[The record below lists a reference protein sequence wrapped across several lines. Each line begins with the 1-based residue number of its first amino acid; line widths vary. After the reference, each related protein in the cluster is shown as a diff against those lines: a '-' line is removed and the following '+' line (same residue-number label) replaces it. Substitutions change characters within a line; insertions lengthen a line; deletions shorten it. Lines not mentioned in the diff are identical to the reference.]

1 MTANTANYPHRAIG
15 HRNADR
21 THTDHTI
28 NNTNSMTSLPT
39 SQPVQSSAALSTTQS
54 KISSKTLFNKRPKQR
69 QKPAS
74 PPPNL
79 PQQKNV
85 LASNASWRFWLMLM
99 MLISLCVWSSWTLI
113 AQEWTRPLGE
123 LFIPSSQLDI
133 ASMATQLHLVATS
146 IVALLAGGLLG
157 VVSILLQQLVKNPL
171 ASDTTLGVGVG
182 AQLAM
187 LIVTLFLPS
196 LAIYGGIYVAFVGA
210 IISMGLVFALSAPSR
225 FNPLILIL
233 AGLVV
238 NILLA
243 AVANV
248 LVLFFAERS
257 NGMLSWAAGFLAQNS
272 WHTSVMLAITAMVM
286 TVVCL
291 PLLKPLTLMS
301 LDDMQA
307 KRLGV
312 PINAIRAIVVLIV
325 AIVTALVV
333 SEVGLIGFIG
343 LGAASLVNALGVSSI
358 SKRLVAAF
366 CLGALLLWL
375 TSNLALLLEPILS
388 MQIPAGAMTG
398 ILGAPLIIWLIL
410 RQRHERIETVTPMLT
425 GTHTP
430 VVLWRWGVGV
440 MVMIVLA
447 CLFVQDLSGW
457 GLSTE
462 WAITQQYRLPRS
474 LSAAATGLMLA
485 VAGVLLQTLT
495 RNPMASPEVLGV
507 SSGAALGVILGFLLL
522 PSLGLS
528 AGSGTLLMS
537 GLTGAIAVLLLIV
550 WLARRVSSG
559 YLLLVGIGIAA
570 MMDGVMHMVKL
581 SGDPRL
587 EAMLSWLSGTTYSAQ
602 PSTVWYLIGIALVLF
617 VLSLLFIKPLR
628 VLGLGSGVART
639 LGVAVTPVTIALLA
653 LVAALSTVST
663 LAVGPLSF
671 IGLMV
676 PHLATSLGAVRLER
690 QLPLAALL
698 GAGVMVLADWIGRY
712 VLFPYELPAGTI
724 AAIIGGAYF
733 LWLIRKVPV
742 AVSR

>member
-1 MTANTANYPHRAIG
+1 MSIHTAEHPHNLPADNT
-15 HRNADR
+15 
-21 THTDHTI
+21 T
-28 NNTNSMTSLPT
+28 NNVDSMSSLSSPSLSKPFKNTKNLTNPLPPSPESPRSDASTSSGLWRLWSMFIVLL
-39 SQPVQSSAALSTTQS
+39 ALS
-54 KISSKTLFNKRPKQR
+54 L
-69 QKPAS
+69 
-74 PPPNL
+74 
-79 PQQKNV
+79 
-85 LASNASWRFWLMLM
+85 
-99 MLISLCVWSSWTLI
+99 WSGWTLI
-113 AQEWTRPLGE
+113 AQEWTRPIGDL
-123 LFIPSSQLDI
+123 LMPSSQLDI

-146 IVALLAGGLLG
+146 IVAILAGGLLG

-272 WHTSVMLAITAMVM
+272 WHTSTTLSITAVVML
-286 TVVCL
+286 VVCL

-301 LDDMQA
+301 LDDLQA

-312 PINAIRAIVVLIV
+312 PINSIRALVVLLV

-343 LGAASLVNALGVSSI
+343 LGAASLVNALGISSI
-358 SKRLVAAF
+358 SKRLVVAF
-366 CLGALLLWL
+366 VLGALLLWL
-375 TSNLALLLEPILS
+375 TSNVALLLEPILD

-410 RQRHERIETVTPMLT
+410 RQRREQIEKVTPMIT
-425 GTHTP
+425 GKDKP
-430 VVLWRWGVGV
+430 VVLWRWGIGV
-440 MVMIVLA
+440 VALIALA
-447 CLFVQDLSGW
+447 CLFVQDINGW
-457 GLSTE
+457 VFSTD

-485 VAGVLLQTLT
+485 IAGVLLQTLT

-528 AGSGTLLMS
+528 AGAGTLLIS
-537 GLTGAIAVLLLIV
+537 GLSGAMAVLLLVI

-570 MMDGVMHMVKL
+570 MMDGVMHMVKI

-602 PSTVWYLIGIALVLF
+602 PSTVWYLIAIAFILF
-617 VLSLLFIKPLR
+617 ALSLLVIKPLR
-628 VLGLGSGVART
+628 ILGLGTGVARN
-639 LGVAVTPVTIALLA
+639 LGVAVKPVTLALLV
-653 LVAALSTVST
+653 LVAALSTAST

-676 PHLATSLGAVRLER
+676 PHLATSLGAIKIER

-698 GAGVMVLADWIGRY
+698 GAGVMVIADWIGRY
-712 VLFPYELPAGTI
+712 VIFPYELPAGTV

-742 AVSR
+742 SAS

>member
-1 MTANTANYPHRAIG
+1 MTIHTNHASSASNTSSANSLSSTSSSHTA
-15 HRNADR
+15 
-21 THTDHTI
+21 TV
-28 NNTNSMTSLPT
+28 MTSSPKPPPHP
-39 SQPVQSSAALSTTQS
+39 SQPPSSVV
-54 KISSKTLFNKRPKQR
+54 SS
-69 QKPAS
+69 
-74 PPPNL
+74 
-79 PQQKNV
+79 
-85 LASNASWRFWLMLM
+85 ASWRLWVIFIGLVVLSACSGWALLER
-99 MLISLCVWSSWTLI
+99 
-113 AQEWTRPLGE
+113 EWTRPLSE
-123 LFIPSSQLDI
+123 LFLPSLQLDI

-146 IVALLAGGLLG
+146 VVALLAGGLLG

-171 ASDTTLGVGVG
+171 ASDTTLGVGIG

-196 LAIYGGIYVAFVGA
+196 LAIYGGLYVAFVGA
-210 IISMGLVFALSAPSR
+210 IMSMGLVFALSAPSR

-257 NGMLSWAAGFLAQNS
+257 NGMLSWAAGFLAQSS
-272 WHTSVMLAITAMVM
+272 WDSSRALMITA
-286 TVVCL
+286 TLAAIACL

-301 LDDMQA
+301 LDDSQA

-312 PINAIRAIVVLIV
+312 PINGIRALVVVIV
-325 AIVTALVV
+325 AVVTALVI

-343 LGAASLVNALGVSSI
+343 LGAASLVNALGISSI
-358 SKRLVAAF
+358 GKRLVTAF
-366 CLGALLLWL
+366 GLGALLLLL
-375 TSNLALLLEPILS
+375 TSNVALLLEPMLG

-410 RQRHERIETVTPMLT
+410 RQRRDRIETITPMMSGQNKT
-425 GTHTP
+425 I
-430 VVLWRWGVGV
+430 VFWRWSVGV
-440 MVMIVLA
+440 IITIMLA
-447 CLFVQDLSGW
+447 CLFVQDINGW
-457 GLSTE
+457 GISTD
-462 WAITQQYRLPRS
+462 WALTQQYRLPRS
-474 LSAAATGLMLA
+474 LSTAATGMMLA

-522 PSLGLS
+522 PILGLS
-528 AGSGTLLMS
+528 AGAGTLLIS
-537 GLTGAIAVLLLIV
+537 GLSGAMAVLLLIM

-602 PSTVWYLIGIALVLF
+602 PSTVWYLMGIALILL
-617 VLSLLFIKPLR
+617 VLSLLIVKPLR
-628 VLGLGSGVART
+628 VLGLGTGVARN
-639 LGVAVTPVTIALLA
+639 LGVAVTPVTLSILA
-653 LVAALSTVST
+653 LVAALSTAST

-676 PHLATSLGAVRLER
+676 PHLATSLGAVKLER
-690 QLPLAALL
+690 QLLLAALL
-698 GAGVMVLADWIGRY
+698 GAGVMVIADWIGRY
-712 VLFPYELPAGTI
+712 VMFPYELPAGTV
-724 AAIIGGAYF
+724 AAIIGGGYF
-733 LWLIRKVPV
+733 LWLIRKVPTI
-742 AVSR
+742 ANG

>member
-1 MTANTANYPHRAIG
+1 MTTNTAVQTRHPHA
-15 HRNADR
+15 
-21 THTDHTI
+21 
-28 NNTNSMTSLPT
+28 NNTTDYVKPMTSLAASQSPT
-39 SQPVQSSAALSTTQS
+39 LKTSSEQHS
-54 KISSKTLFNKRPKQR
+54 KLA
-69 QKPAS
+69 QKPPNPAPN
-74 PPPNL
+74 PPR
-79 PQQKNV
+79 QQPAVFADTWRIWAVMIILVV
-85 LASNASWRFWLMLM
+85 LS
-99 MLISLCVWSSWTLI
+99 VWSTWALI
-113 AQEWTRPLGE
+113 AQEWTRPISD

-133 ASMATQLHLVATS
+133 SSLATQLHIVATS

-196 LAIYGGIYVAFVGA
+196 LAIYGGIYVAFIGA

-257 NGMLSWAAGFLAQNS
+257 NGMLSWAAGFLAQDS
-272 WHTSVMLAITAMVM
+272 WHTSMMLSITAVVM
-286 TVVCL
+286 AVVCL

-301 LDDMQA
+301 LDDSQA

-312 PINAIRAIVVLIV
+312 PINGIRALVVLIV
-325 AIVTALVV
+325 AVVTALVV

-343 LGAASLVNALGVSSI
+343 LGAASLVNALGVASI
-358 SKRLVAAF
+358 SKRLLAAF
-366 CLGALLLWL
+366 VLGALLLWL
-375 TSNLALLLEPILS
+375 TSNVALLLEPMLN

-410 RQRHERIETVTPMLT
+410 RQRRERIETVTPMLT
-425 GTHTP
+425 GKHAP
-430 VVLWRWGVGV
+430 VAWWRWGLGV
-440 MVMIVLA
+440 VLIIILA
-447 CLFVQDLSGW
+447 CLFVQDVDGW
-457 GLSTE
+457 GLSTD

-485 VAGVLLQTLT
+485 IAGVLLQTLT

-528 AGSGTLLMS
+528 AGSGTLLIS
-537 GLTGAIAVLLLIV
+537 GLSGAMAVLLLVI

-602 PSTVWYLIGIALVLF
+602 PSTVWYLIGIALILF
-617 VLSLLFIKPLR
+617 ALSLLLIKPLK
-628 VLGLGSGVART
+628 VLGLGTGVARN

-653 LVAALSTVST
+653 LVAALSTAST

-698 GAGVMVLADWIGRY
+698 GVGVMVIADWIGRY
-712 VLFPYELPAGTI
+712 VIFPYELPAGTI

-742 AVSR
+742 AVSG

>member
-1 MTANTANYPHRAIG
+1 M
-15 HRNADR
+15 
-21 THTDHTI
+21 
-28 NNTNSMTSLPT
+28 
-39 SQPVQSSAALSTTQS
+39 SS
-54 KISSKTLFNKRPKQR
+54 
-69 QKPAS
+69 
-74 PPPNL
+74 
-79 PQQKNV
+79 
-85 LASNASWRFWLMLM
+85 ASWRLWVIFIGLVVLSACSGWALLER
-99 MLISLCVWSSWTLI
+99 
-113 AQEWTRPLGE
+113 EWTRPLSE
-123 LFIPSSQLDI
+123 LFLPSLQLDI

-146 IVALLAGGLLG
+146 VVALLAGGLLG

-171 ASDTTLGVGVG
+171 ASDTTLGVGIG

-196 LAIYGGIYVAFVGA
+196 LAIYGGLYVAFVGA
-210 IISMGLVFALSAPSR
+210 IMSMGLVFALSAPSR

-257 NGMLSWAAGFLAQNS
+257 NGMLSWAAGFLAQSS
-272 WHTSVMLAITAMVM
+272 WDSSRALMITA
-286 TVVCL
+286 TLAAIACL

-301 LDDMQA
+301 LDDSQA

-312 PINAIRAIVVLIV
+312 PINGIRALVVVIV
-325 AIVTALVV
+325 AVVTALVI

-343 LGAASLVNALGVSSI
+343 LGAASLVNALGISSI
-358 SKRLVAAF
+358 GKRLVTAF
-366 CLGALLLWL
+366 GLGALLLLL
-375 TSNLALLLEPILS
+375 TSNVALLLEPILG

-410 RQRHERIETVTPMLT
+410 RQRRDRIETITPMMSGQNKT
-425 GTHTP
+425 
-430 VVLWRWGVGV
+430 VVFWRWSVGV
-440 MVMIVLA
+440 IITIMLA
-447 CLFVQDLSGW
+447 CLFVQDINGW
-457 GLSTE
+457 GISTD
-462 WAITQQYRLPRS
+462 WALTQQYRLPRS
-474 LSAAATGLMLA
+474 LSAAATGMMLA

-522 PSLGLS
+522 PILGLS
-528 AGSGTLLMS
+528 AGAGTLLIS
-537 GLTGAIAVLLLIV
+537 GLSGAMAVLLLIM

-602 PSTVWYLIGIALVLF
+602 PSTVWYLMGIALILL
-617 VLSLLFIKPLR
+617 VLSLLIVKPLR
-628 VLGLGSGVART
+628 VLGLGTGVARN
-639 LGVAVTPVTIALLA
+639 LGVAVTPVTLSLLA
-653 LVAALSTVST
+653 LVAALSTAST

-676 PHLATSLGAVRLER
+676 PHLATSLGAVKLER
-690 QLPLAALL
+690 QLLLAALL
-698 GAGVMVLADWIGRY
+698 GAGVMVIADWIGRY
-712 VLFPYELPAGTI
+712 VMFPYELPAGTV
-724 AAIIGGAYF
+724 AAIIGGGYF
-733 LWLIRKVPV
+733 LWLIRKVPT
-742 AVSR
+742 AANS

>member
-1 MTANTANYPHRAIG
+1 M
-15 HRNADR
+15 
-21 THTDHTI
+21 TI
-28 NNTNSMTSLPT
+28 NTTHHNNAMTSLSS
-39 SQPVQSSAALSTTQS
+39 SQSPELLQQPSKSNKTVSNLSSNPSPNP
-54 KISSKTLFNKRPKQR
+54 SSK
-69 QKPAS
+69 S
-74 PPPNL
+74 PQ
-79 PQQKNV
+79 PQNATS
-85 LASNASWRFWLMLM
+85 ASNSGRLWVALFILTILSLWSVWA
-99 MLISLCVWSSWTLI
+99 LID
-113 AQEWTRPLGE
+113 QEWTRPVSDL
-123 LFIPSSQLDI
+123 LLPSAQLDI
-133 ASMATQLHLVATS
+133 ASLAMQLHIVATS

-196 LAIYGGIYVAFVGA
+196 LAIYGGLYVAFVGA
-210 IISMGLVFALSAPSR
+210 LISMGLVFALSAPSR

-272 WHTSVMLAITAMVM
+272 WHTSTMLAITAVVM
-286 TVVCL
+286 ALVCL

-301 LDDMQA
+301 LDDLQA

-312 PINAIRAIVVLIV
+312 PINGIRALVVLIV
-325 AIVTALVV
+325 AIVTALVI

-343 LGAASLVNALGVSSI
+343 LGAASLVNALGISSI
-358 SKRLVAAF
+358 SKRLAAAF
-366 CLGALLLWL
+366 ALGALLLWL
-375 TSNLALLLEPILS
+375 TSNVALLLEPILN

-410 RQRHERIETVTPMLT
+410 RQRRERIETVTPMLT
-425 GTHTP
+425 GKHTSIAY
-430 VVLWRWGVGV
+430 WRWGIGV
-440 MVMIVLA
+440 VVIIMLA
-447 CLFVQDLSGW
+447 CLFVQDINGW
-457 GLSTE
+457 GLSTD

-485 VAGVLLQTLT
+485 IAGVLLQTLT

-528 AGSGTLLMS
+528 AGAGTLLIS
-537 GLTGAIAVLLLIV
+537 GLSGAMAVLLLII
-550 WLARRVSSG
+550 WLARKVSSG

-602 PSTVWYLIGIALVLF
+602 PSTVWYLIGIALILF
-617 VLSLLFIKPLR
+617 ALSLLIIKPLR
-628 VLGLGSGVART
+628 VLGLGTGIARN
-639 LGVAVTPVTIALLA
+639 LGVAVTPVTLALLV
-653 LVAALSTVST
+653 LVAALSTAST

-698 GAGVMVLADWIGRY
+698 GAGVMVIADWIGRY
-712 VLFPYELPAGTI
+712 VIFPYELPAGTI

-742 AVSR
+742 AVSW

>member
-1 MTANTANYPHRAIG
+1 MTIHTNHTSSASNTHSANSLSSTSSSHTA
-15 HRNADR
+15 
-21 THTDHTI
+21 TV
-28 NNTNSMTSLPT
+28 MTSSPKPPPHP
-39 SQPVQSSAALSTTQS
+39 SQPPSSVV
-54 KISSKTLFNKRPKQR
+54 SS
-69 QKPAS
+69 
-74 PPPNL
+74 
-79 PQQKNV
+79 
-85 LASNASWRFWLMLM
+85 ASWRLWVIFIGLVVLSACSGWALLER
-99 MLISLCVWSSWTLI
+99 
-113 AQEWTRPLGE
+113 EWTRPLSE
-123 LFIPSSQLDI
+123 LFLPSLQLDI

-146 IVALLAGGLLG
+146 VVALLAGGLLG

-171 ASDTTLGVGVG
+171 ASDTTLGVGIG

-196 LAIYGGIYVAFVGA
+196 LAIYGGLYVAFVGA
-210 IISMGLVFALSAPSR
+210 IMSMGLVFALSAPSR

-257 NGMLSWAAGFLAQNS
+257 NGMLSWAAGFLAQSS
-272 WHTSVMLAITAMVM
+272 WDSSRALMITA
-286 TVVCL
+286 TLAAIACL

-301 LDDMQA
+301 LDDSQA

-312 PINAIRAIVVLIV
+312 PINGIRALVVVIV
-325 AIVTALVV
+325 AVVTALVI

-343 LGAASLVNALGVSSI
+343 LGAASLVNALGISSI
-358 SKRLVAAF
+358 GKRLVTAF
-366 CLGALLLWL
+366 GLGALLLLL
-375 TSNLALLLEPILS
+375 TSNVALLLEPMLG

-410 RQRHERIETVTPMLT
+410 RQRRDRIETITPMMSGQNKT
-425 GTHTP
+425 
-430 VVLWRWGVGV
+430 VVFWRWSVGV
-440 MVMIVLA
+440 IITIMLA
-447 CLFVQDLSGW
+447 CLFVQDINGW
-457 GLSTE
+457 GISTD
-462 WAITQQYRLPRS
+462 WALTQQYRLPRS
-474 LSAAATGLMLA
+474 LSAAATGMMLA

-528 AGSGTLLMS
+528 AGAGTLLIS
-537 GLTGAIAVLLLIV
+537 GLSGAMAVLLLIM

-602 PSTVWYLIGIALVLF
+602 PSTVWYLMGIALILL
-617 VLSLLFIKPLR
+617 VLSLLIVKPLR
-628 VLGLGSGVART
+628 VLGLGTGVARN
-639 LGVAVTPVTIALLA
+639 LGVAVTPVTLSLLA
-653 LVAALSTVST
+653 LVAALSTAST

-676 PHLATSLGAVRLER
+676 PHLATSLGAVKLER
-690 QLPLAALL
+690 QLLLAALL
-698 GAGVMVLADWIGRY
+698 GAGVMVIADWIGRY
-712 VLFPYELPAGTI
+712 VMFPYELPAGTV
-724 AAIIGGAYF
+724 AAIIGGGYF
-733 LWLIRKVPV
+733 LWLIRKVPTT
-742 AVSR
+742 ANG

>member
-1 MTANTANYPHRAIG
+1 MSHNTA
-15 HRNADR
+15 D
-21 THTDHTI
+21 TTI
-28 NNTNSMTSLPT
+28 NNVDSM
-39 SQPVQSSAALSTTQS
+39 SS
-54 KISSKTLFNKRPKQR
+54 
-69 QKPAS
+69 
-74 PPPNL
+74 L
-79 PQQKNV
+79 PQQAKRESQHNNTAPNPSPNSPLPEV
-85 LASNASWRFWLMLM
+85 STASTSWRLWVMLVALMVL
-99 MLISLCVWSSWTLI
+99 SLSSGWALI
-113 AQEWTRPLGE
+113 AQEWTRPIADL
-123 LFIPSSQLDI
+123 LMPSSQLDI

-146 IVALLAGGLLG
+146 IVAILAGGLLG

-272 WHTSVMLAITAMVM
+272 WHTSTTLSITAVVML
-286 TVVCL
+286 VVCL

-301 LDDMQA
+301 LDDLQA

-312 PINAIRAIVVLIV
+312 PINSIRALVVLLV

-343 LGAASLVNALGVSSI
+343 LGAASLVNALGISSI
-358 SKRLVAAF
+358 SKRLVVAF
-366 CLGALLLWL
+366 VLGALLLWL
-375 TSNLALLLEPILS
+375 TSNVALLLEPILD

-410 RQRHERIETVTPMLT
+410 RQRREQIETVTPMIT
-425 GTHTP
+425 GKDKP
-430 VVLWRWGVGV
+430 VVLWRWGIGV
-440 MVMIVLA
+440 VALIALA
-447 CLFVQDLSGW
+447 CLFVQDINGW
-457 GLSTE
+457 VFSTD

-485 VAGVLLQTLT
+485 IAGVLLQTLT

-528 AGSGTLLMS
+528 AGAGTLLIS
-537 GLTGAIAVLLLIV
+537 GLSGAMAVLLLVI

-570 MMDGVMHMVKL
+570 MMDGVMHMVKI

-602 PSTVWYLIGIALVLF
+602 PSTVWYLIAIAFILF
-617 VLSLLFIKPLR
+617 ALSLLVVKPLR
-628 VLGLGSGVART
+628 ILGLGTGVARN
-639 LGVAVTPVTIALLA
+639 LGVAVKPVTLALLV
-653 LVAALSTVST
+653 LVAALSTAST

-676 PHLATSLGAVRLER
+676 PHLATSLGAIKIER

-698 GAGVMVLADWIGRY
+698 GAGVMVIADWIGRY
-712 VLFPYELPAGTI
+712 VIFPYELPAGTV

-742 AVSR
+742 SAS

>member
-1 MTANTANYPHRAIG
+1 MTI
-15 HRNADR
+15 
-21 THTDHTI
+21 HTDTAT
-28 NNTNSMTSLPT
+28 NTNSTNTSNSTNAMTSASRSYSAIT
-39 SQPVQSSAALSTTQS
+39 SSSKPPPSRPH
-54 KISSKTLFNKRPKQR
+54 ISSLIST
-69 QKPAS
+69 
-74 PPPNL
+74 
-79 PQQKNV
+79 
-85 LASNASWRFWLMLM
+85 SWRLWIT
-99 MLISLCVWSSWTLI
+99 LIGLTVLSVWSGWTLLN
-113 AQEWTRPLGE
+113 QEWTRPISE
-123 LFIPSSQLDI
+123 LFLPSSQLDI
-133 ASMATQLHLVATS
+133 VSMATQLHLVATS
-146 IVALLAGGLLG
+146 VVALLAGGLLG

-196 LAIYGGIYVAFVGA
+196 LAIYGGLYVAFVGA

-257 NGMLSWAAGFLAQNS
+257 NGMLSWAAGFLAQSS
-272 WHTSVMLAITAMVM
+272 WDTSQILVITAILM
-286 TVVCL
+286 TIVSL

-301 LDDMQA
+301 LDDSQA
-307 KRLGV
+307 RRLGV
-312 PINAIRAIVVLIV
+312 PINGIRALVVLIV
-325 AIVTALVV
+325 AMVTALVI

-343 LGAASLVNALGVSSI
+343 LGAASLVNALGISSI
-358 SKRLVAAF
+358 GKRLAAAF
-366 CLGALLLWL
+366 GLGALLLLL
-375 TSNLALLLEPILS
+375 TSNVALLLEPILG

-410 RQRHERIETVTPMLT
+410 RQRRERIETVTPMMSGQNKT
-425 GTHTP
+425 
-430 VVLWRWGVGV
+430 VVFWRWSVGV
-440 MVMIVLA
+440 IVTIMLA
-447 CLFVQDLSGW
+447 CLFVQDINGW
-457 GLSTE
+457 GFSTD
-462 WAITQQYRLPRS
+462 WALTQQYRLPRS
-474 LSAAATGLMLA
+474 LSAAAIGLMLA

-507 SSGAALGVILGFLLL
+507 SSGAALGVILGFLSL

-528 AGSGTLLMS
+528 AGAGTLLIS
-537 GLTGAIAVLLLIV
+537 GLSGAMAVLLLVI

-602 PSTVWYLIGIALVLF
+602 PNTVWYLIGIALILL
-617 VLSLLFIKPLR
+617 VLSLLIIKPLR
-628 VLGLGSGVART
+628 VLGLGTGVARN
-639 LGVAVTPVTIALLA
+639 LGVAVTPVTLALLV
-653 LVAALSTVST
+653 LVAALSTAST

-676 PHLATSLGAVRLER
+676 PHLATSLGAVKLER

-698 GAGVMVLADWIGRY
+698 GAGVMVIADWIGRY
-712 VLFPYELPAGTI
+712 VIFPYELPAGTV
-724 AAIIGGAYF
+724 AAIIGGGYF
-733 LWLIRKVPV
+733 LWLIRKVP
-742 AVSR
+742 ASANR

>member
-1 MTANTANYPHRAIG
+1 MSANTTNH
-15 HRNADR
+15 
-21 THTDHTI
+21 I
-28 NNTNSMTSLPT
+28 NSNIDNNVDSVHAMTSPSQTETVANSPSSLSASTSSKHASPQLPNRPKTYAT
-39 SQPVQSSAALSTTQS
+39 SSSNTPWRLWVTFIGLIALSG
-54 KISSKTLFNKRPKQR
+54 
-69 QKPAS
+69 
-74 PPPNL
+74 
-79 PQQKNV
+79 
-85 LASNASWRFWLMLM
+85 
-99 MLISLCVWSSWTLI
+99 WSGWALLDRD
-113 AQEWTRPLGE
+113 WTRPISE
-123 LFIPSSQLDI
+123 LFLPSLQLDI

-146 IVALLAGGLLG
+146 VVALLAGGLLG

-196 LAIYGGIYVAFVGA
+196 LAIYGGLYVAFVGA
-210 IISMGLVFALSAPSR
+210 VISMGLVFALSAPSR

-257 NGMLSWAAGFLAQNS
+257 NGMLSWAAGFLAQSS
-272 WHTSVMLAITAMVM
+272 WDTSYALITTAVLAML
-286 TVVCL
+286 VCL

-301 LDDMQA
+301 LDDSQA
-307 KRLGV
+307 RRLGV
-312 PINAIRAIVVLIV
+312 PINGIRALVVLIV
-325 AIVTALVV
+325 AVVTALVI

-343 LGAASLVNALGVSSI
+343 LGAASLVNALGISSI
-358 SKRLVAAF
+358 GKRLTTAF
-366 CLGALLLWL
+366 GLGALLLLL
-375 TSNLALLLEPILS
+375 TSNVALLLEPILD

-410 RQRHERIETVTPMLT
+410 RQRRARIETVTPMTT
-425 GTHTP
+425 GQNTSI
-430 VVLWRWGVGV
+430 VFWRWGAGV
-440 MVMIVLA
+440 IAIIVAA
-447 CLFVQDLSGW
+447 CLFVQDINSW
-457 GLSTE
+457 GLSTD
-462 WAITQQYRLPRS
+462 WALTQQYRLPRS

-528 AGSGTLLMS
+528 AGAGTLLIS
-537 GLTGAIAVLLLIV
+537 GLSGAMAVLLLVI

-602 PSTVWYLIGIALVLF
+602 PSTVWYLIGIAIILLVLS
-617 VLSLLFIKPLR
+617 VLIIKPLR
-628 VLGLGSGVART
+628 VLGLGAGVARN
-639 LGVAVTPVTIALLA
+639 LGVAVTPVTLSLLV
-653 LVAALSTVST
+653 LVAALSTAST

-671 IGLMV
+671 VGLMV
-676 PHLATSLGAVRLER
+676 PHLATSLGAVKLER

-698 GAGVMVLADWIGRY
+698 GAGVMVIADWIGRY
-712 VLFPYELPAGTI
+712 VIFPYELPAGTV
-724 AAIIGGAYF
+724 AAIIGGGYF
-733 LWLIRKVPV
+733 LWLIRKVP
-742 AVSR
+742 ASANR

>member
-1 MTANTANYPHRAIG
+1 MTIHTNHASSASNTHSANSLSSTSSSHTATVMSSSPKSPKPPPH
-15 HRNADR
+15 
-21 THTDHTI
+21 
-28 NNTNSMTSLPT
+28 P
-39 SQPVQSSAALSTTQS
+39 SQPPSSVV
-54 KISSKTLFNKRPKQR
+54 SS
-69 QKPAS
+69 
-74 PPPNL
+74 
-79 PQQKNV
+79 
-85 LASNASWRFWLMLM
+85 ASWRLWVIFIGLVVLSACSGWALLER
-99 MLISLCVWSSWTLI
+99 
-113 AQEWTRPLGE
+113 EWTRPLSE
-123 LFIPSSQLDI
+123 LFLPSLQLDI

-146 IVALLAGGLLG
+146 VVALLAGGLLG

-171 ASDTTLGVGVG
+171 ASDTTLGVGIG

-196 LAIYGGIYVAFVGA
+196 LAIYGGLYVAFVGA
-210 IISMGLVFALSAPSR
+210 IMSMGLVFALSAPSR

-257 NGMLSWAAGFLAQNS
+257 NGMLSWAAGFLAQSS
-272 WHTSVMLAITAMVM
+272 WDSSRALMITA
-286 TVVCL
+286 TLAAIACL

-301 LDDMQA
+301 LDDSQA

-312 PINAIRAIVVLIV
+312 PINGIRALVVVIV
-325 AIVTALVV
+325 AVVTALVI

-343 LGAASLVNALGVSSI
+343 LGAASLVNALGISSI
-358 SKRLVAAF
+358 GKRLVTAF
-366 CLGALLLWL
+366 GLGALLLLL
-375 TSNLALLLEPILS
+375 TSNVALLLEPILG

-410 RQRHERIETVTPMLT
+410 RQRRDRIETITPMMSGQNKT
-425 GTHTP
+425 
-430 VVLWRWGVGV
+430 VVFWRWSVGV
-440 MVMIVLA
+440 IITIMLA
-447 CLFVQDLSGW
+447 CLFVQDINGW
-457 GLSTE
+457 GISTD
-462 WAITQQYRLPRS
+462 WALTQQYRLPRS
-474 LSAAATGLMLA
+474 LSAAATGMMLA

-522 PSLGLS
+522 PILGLS
-528 AGSGTLLMS
+528 AGAGTLLIS
-537 GLTGAIAVLLLIV
+537 GLSGAMAVLLLIM

-602 PSTVWYLIGIALVLF
+602 PSTVWYLMGIALILL
-617 VLSLLFIKPLR
+617 VLSLLIVKPLR
-628 VLGLGSGVART
+628 VLGLGTGVARN
-639 LGVAVTPVTIALLA
+639 LGVAVTPVTLSLLA
-653 LVAALSTVST
+653 LVAALSTAST

-676 PHLATSLGAVRLER
+676 PHLATSLGAVKLER
-690 QLPLAALL
+690 QLLLAALL
-698 GAGVMVLADWIGRY
+698 GAGVMVIADWIGRY
-712 VLFPYELPAGTI
+712 VMFPYELPAGTV
-724 AAIIGGAYF
+724 AAIIGGGYF
-733 LWLIRKVPV
+733 LWLIRKVPT
-742 AVSR
+742 AANS